1 MKKIFLAVSLLSA
14 LVFSDNIDYPAAFDN
29 TQDGDVI
36 FFDVHVGGPFDT
48 VANVVNG
55 RLDNANIKTG
65 ANILPTK
72 LDSSKTL
79 FMRVVDADTVK
90 NARSVATVDISA
102 SGTSGL
108 NIINGTVGT
117 FGGLVSVDT
126 LKSTKGI
133 SATNANLS
141 AGLIATTGTFSS
153 VLGADTIRSTKGIR
167 ATNANLSAGLIA
179 TTGTFSSAVNVDTL
193 NSTKGIK
200 ATNFTGNHIGSM
212 NGGTTATF
220 SGTVTVD
227 SLKITKGINA
237 TNGSFSTKIGVGTA
251 YGAGTAHIKSG
262 SSGVVYDSLVDTDDL
277 VVENSS
283 RTGISIISADNGLSM
298 INFGVPSRP
307 VSNYIITNY
316 VNGNI
321 TYENRYGNQGHI
333 FSNKLVKSLT
343 ITDSANKL
351 NVLGGIKSTS
361 LTTDTIKSVKI
372 ITSDSANITKLAIA
386 NVSTGAGTFT
396 GTVTADSIKSAKGV
410 NATNGT
416 FSARVSVDSLYS
428 AKGIRGTNGTFSA
441 QVSVDTLFST
451 KGIKAT
457 NFTGNLIGNVTGSSV
472 VATNI
477 YSVDNTTLYTEVVGW
492 TIDSSNIYYYV
503 VGKTV
508 YVHFSITGTSDDQ
521 FAQFGL
527 PYAPAYKS
535 TFVCEA
541 EDNGTTGVGYGT
553 ALTSGYAAVYFNAMF
568 ANWTTTGTKTI
579 TGSLWY
585 RKS

>member
-1 MKKIFLAVSLLSA
+1 
-14 LVFSDNIDYPAAFDN
+14 
-29 TQDGDVI
+29 VI

-283 RTGISIISADNGLSM
+283 RTGISIISSDNGLSM

-316 VNGNI
+316 ING
-321 TYENRYGNQGHI
+321 
-333 FSNKLVKSLT
+333 
-343 ITDSANKL
+343 
-351 NVLGGIKSTS
+351 
-361 LTTDTIKSVKI
+361 
-372 ITSDSANITKLAIA
+372 
-386 NVSTGAGTFT
+386 
-396 GTVTADSIKSAKGV
+396 
-410 NATNGT
+410 
-416 FSARVSVDSLYS
+416 
-428 AKGIRGTNGTFSA
+428 
-441 QVSVDTLFST
+441 
-451 KGIKAT
+451 
-457 NFTGNLIGNVTGSSV
+457 
-472 VATNI
+472 
-477 YSVDNTTLYTEVVGW
+477 
-492 TIDSSNIYYYV
+492 
-503 VGKTV
+503 
-508 YVHFSITGTSDDQ
+508 
-521 FAQFGL
+521 
-527 PYAPAYKS
+527 
-535 TFVCEA
+535 
-541 EDNGTTGVGYGT
+541 
-553 ALTSGYAAVYFNAMF
+553 
-568 ANWTTTGTKTI
+568 
-579 TGSLWY
+579 
-585 RKS
+585 